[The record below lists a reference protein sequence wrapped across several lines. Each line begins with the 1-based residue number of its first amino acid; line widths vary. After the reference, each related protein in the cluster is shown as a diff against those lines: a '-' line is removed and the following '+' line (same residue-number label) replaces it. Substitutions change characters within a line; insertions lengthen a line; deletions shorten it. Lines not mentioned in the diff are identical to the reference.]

1 MTKLVLL
8 RSIGDKIY
16 GLRGIY
22 YSESK
27 AKRVA
32 SRQKEIGF
40 STHIVKGTK
49 DWLIATK
56 RGEVKAGRR
65 FWAVYI
71 AGHPR
76 GF

>member
-8 RSIGDKIY
+8 KSIRGKTY
-16 GLRGIY
+16 GLIGMY
-22 YSESK
+22 FSESK
-27 AKRVA
+27 ADRVA
-32 SRQKEIGF
+32 NGQKEIGF
-40 STHIVKGTK
+40 SVHVVKGTK

-65 FWAVYI
+65 FWAVYTT
-71 AGHPR
+71 GHPR